1 MFDLTHIKRLAD
13 IPAFQAKLRPN
24 FTAQIFEGRE
34 TKYLELNQRSNQIA
48 NRLIEFGL
56 KNQSRIGFI
65 GKNSDRYF
73 ELLFGACKANI
84 VLVGVN
90 WRLAPPEMQYILE
103 DAQCEILFVGKEY
116 EELVGG
122 IKNSCPKIKLI
133 IGMDS
138 SDFGGPHIDQWL
150 KDSSSE
156 EPHTDSMG
164 GDDVL
169 QLYTSGTTGHP
180 KGVQLTN
187 DNFAAVFRAA
197 ENAKWGLFEP
207 ESMALTC
214 MPLFHVAGVNMG
226 LFSLAQGLT
235 NVITKEVNPEE
246 ILKYL
251 EEYKINYALFVPAVI
266 LFLTQH
272 PKISTCDFSSLRK
285 LFYGASPIAEDLL
298 TQAQKLFGCEF
309 YGLYGLTETTGAG
322 TCLQPFDHVG
332 KKLRSCGKPYPD
344 IKVEVR
350 NSSGKP
356 LPPNEVGEI
365 VIKHGVLM
373 KGYWNK
379 KDATSAAIVN
389 GWFHTG
395 DAGYFDEE
403 GFLYIHDRVKDMI
416 VSGGENIYPAEVENA
431 LFAHPDIVDVAV
443 IGIPD
448 EKWGEAVLA
457 FVVTPSETSITE
469 ANVVEFA
476 KSRIAKYKV
485 PKHVKFVE
493 TLPRNPSGKI
503 LRRELRDPYW
513 EGKTRGVN

>member
-1 MFDLTHIKRLAD
+1 MFDLTTIKRLAD
-13 IPAFQAKLRPN
+13 IPRVQAELRPS

-34 TKYLELNQRSNQIA
+34 TKYLELNQRSTKIA
-48 NRLIEFGL
+48 NRLLEFGL
-56 KNQSRIGFI
+56 RSQSRIGFI

-73 ELLFGACKANI
+73 ELLFGASKANI

-90 WRLAPPEMQYILE
+90 WRLAPPEIHYILE

-116 EELVGG
+116 EGLVRD
-122 IKNSCPKIKLI
+122 IKSTCPKIKLVV
-133 IGMDS
+133 GMDS
-138 SDFGGPHIDQWL
+138 GDFGGPRLDQWFEN
-150 KDSSSE
+150 SSLE
-156 EPHTDSMG
+156 EPPSHPKGD
-164 GDDVL
+164 DDVL
-169 QLYTSGTTGHP
+169 QMYTSGTTGHP

-187 DNFAAVFRAA
+187 DNFAAVFKAA
-197 ENAKWGLFEP
+197 EDANWGLFEP

-226 LFSLAQGLT
+226 IFSLAQGLT
-235 NVITKEVNPEE
+235 NVITKEVDPEE

-251 EEYKINYALFVPAVI
+251 EKYKINYALFVPAVI

-272 PKISTCDFSSLRK
+272 PKISECDFSSLRK

-322 TCLQPFDHVG
+322 TCLQPADHVG
-332 KKLRSCGKPYPD
+332 KKLRSCGKPYPG

-350 NSSGKP
+350 DKSGNP
-356 LPPNEVGEI
+356 LPPDEVGEI
-365 VIKHGVLM
+365 VIKHEVLM

-379 KDATSAAIVN
+379 KEATSSAIVN

-395 DAGYFDEE
+395 DAGYFDDE
-403 GFLYIHDRVKDMI
+403 GFLFIHDRVKDMI

-431 LFAHPDIVDVAV
+431 LFAHPDITDVAV
-443 IGIPD
+443 VGIPD
-448 EKWGEAVLA
+448 DNWGEAVLA
-457 FVVTPSETSITE
+457 FVVTHPETSVTE
-469 ANVVEFA
+469 TNIVEFA
-476 KSRIAKYKV
+476 KSRIAGYKV
-485 PKHVKFVE
+485 PKHIEFVE